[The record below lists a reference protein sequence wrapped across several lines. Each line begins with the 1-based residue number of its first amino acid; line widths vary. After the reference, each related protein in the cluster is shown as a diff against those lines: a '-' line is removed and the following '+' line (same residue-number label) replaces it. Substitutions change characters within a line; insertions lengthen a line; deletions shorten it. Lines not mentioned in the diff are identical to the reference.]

1 MEYYHFNNF
10 YETGMQMYSSSSEVT
25 ERWCFLSVGVIY
37 GKKKQCSEL
46 QTFLVSIQI
55 DVACLEQTS
64 SLPHYSTHREMITI

>member
-1 MEYYHFNNF
+1 MLALLVCGGDLWKE
-10 YETGMQMYSSSSEVT
+10 
-25 ERWCFLSVGVIY
+25 
-37 GKKKQCSEL
+37 KQCSKL